1 MSPCGLSPLIKR
13 GPSGYL
19 VLAMDTQRIAE
30 GSPTTLLPMMGLVF
44 MAFFVIGMAMPV
56 LPLHVHQGL
65 GLGTFI
71 VGLVAGSQFAAALL
85 SRVRAGDQA
94 DTRGAKQA
102 VIVGLLMSAGAGL
115 LYLLSLR
122 LLEHPGGSAT

>member
-1 MSPCGLSPLIKR
+1 MNRETSQGSVAALIPIM
-13 GPSGYL
+13 G
-19 VLAMDTQRIAE
+19 VVFIAF
-30 GSPTTLLPMMGLVF
+30 LI
-44 MAFFVIGMAMPV
+44 IGMAMPV

-65 GLGTFI
+65 GLGTLI

-85 SRVRAGDQA
+85 SRVWAGDQA

-122 LLEHPGGSAT
+122 LLEHPGGSATIWL